1 MARLTTSLPSLEKKQ
16 LGRSLVKMLTGN
28 LVMALAY
35 AKWMVPNKIIN
46 GGVTSLALVL
56 RKVTSFSIT
65 SLTNGLTM
73 LLLVLC
79 LCFLGKE
86 IFLKS
91 IFSSV
96 TYLFFFNLFYAL
108 PFQLHTVIWLDMIL
122 ACGAIAFGYYCSLST
137 NSSTVGVDVIAL
149 IIHQKKPSLKLAPMI
164 RNLNFSILAMSL
176 FVLGLKPI
184 IWGIMFSVGYA
195 FLLKKMLK
203 E

>member
-1 MARLTTSLPSLEKKQ
+1 VARLTTSLPSLEKKQ

>member
-1 MARLTTSLPSLEKKQ
+1 VARLTTSLPSLEKKQ

-184 IWGIMFSVGYA
+184 IWGIMFTVGYA

>member
-1 MARLTTSLPSLEKKQ
+1 MDRFETGLSGFKKKQ
-16 LGRSLVKMLTGN
+16 VGRSLVKILIGN

-35 AKWMVPNKIIN
+35 AKWMVPNNIIN

-56 RKVTSFSIT
+56 RKVTSLSVT
-65 SLTNGLTM
+65 SLTNGLT
-73 LLLVLC
+73 LFLLVLC
-79 LCFLGKE
+79 LFFLGKE
-86 IFLKS
+86 NFLKS
-91 IFSSV
+91 VFSSV

-108 PFQLHTVIWLDMIL
+108 PFQLHTVIWLDMVW

-149 IIHQKKPSLKLAPMI
+149 IIHQKKPRLKLASMI
-164 RNLNFSILAMSL
+164 RNLNFAILALGL
-176 FVLGLKPI
+176 FVLGWQPI
-184 IWGIMFSVGYA
+184 IWGIVFSVGYA